1 MTNCKIRERFDTKVI
16 LLTKNSN
23 IENNKVYKDSNFSD
37 YITKPI
43 DKNDLMNKINKWLG
57 INNKDF

>member
-23 IENNKVYKDSNFSD
+23 IENNKIYKDSNFSD
-37 YITKPI
+37 YITKPT